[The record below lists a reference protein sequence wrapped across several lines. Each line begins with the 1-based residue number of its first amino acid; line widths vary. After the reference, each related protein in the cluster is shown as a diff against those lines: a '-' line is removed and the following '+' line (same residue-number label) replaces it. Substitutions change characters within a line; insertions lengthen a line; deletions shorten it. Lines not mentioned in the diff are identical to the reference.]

1 MWLLLEV
8 VRARW
13 HQALPWR
20 WYTMTDDKA
29 KVTEELKGLLRDK
42 DAESARLRAEINR
55 LRQALGQNDKL
66 QASNNQEV
74 QQLQQQLQEALTL
87 NK

>member
-1 MWLLLEV
+1 M
-8 VRARW
+8 
-13 HQALPWR
+13 
-20 WYTMTDDKA
+20 
-29 KVTEELKGLLRDK
+29 EELKGLLRDK